1 MFKFKL
7 ISFILFSI
15 LVNQSYADN
24 PADKGCKTT
33 DECLAQVAKA
43 GIASLKNNDFTS
55 ENDKKEDQFYWLQ
68 KINKASAVMLKEE
81 KIISSELAK
90 KLAEGIVY
98 TNEQSIQP
106 NGKRPKDVL
115 QIEKIIQD
123 KIGPDASFIPYW
135 T

>member
-55 ENDKKEDQFYWLQ
+55 ENDKKRR
-68 KINKASAVMLKEE
+68 S
-81 KIISSELAK
+81 
-90 KLAEGIVY
+90 
-98 TNEQSIQP
+98 
-106 NGKRPKDVL
+106 VL
-115 QIEKIIQD
+115 LVTKNQ
-123 KIGPDASFIPYW
+123 
-135 T
+135 